1 MKRTAILSLLLLG
14 LSATLLAQTQPDWA
28 LPVHELKFVNE
39 NGETANLKVDP
50 GFDYA
55 DLIDGSE
62 NIRFFFNRNQA
73 NFRQARIVNQENNEL
88 IARGKGGF
96 FFGGAKMA
104 FTDGSIVKLKKV
116 KNPNGYEIIGPHG
129 SIFKVEN
136 QGIKPVSTLS
146 KADFLTQTFFVF
158 DRIRATQEPPA
169 DVIYL
174 YGSTFGR

>member
-1 MKRTAILSLLLLG
+1 MKKLALLSLILLG
-14 LSATLLAQTQPDWA
+14 LAPALSAQTKADWT
-28 LPVHELKFVNE
+28 LPLHEIEFLDE
-39 NGETANLKVDP
+39 QGEKAKLKVDP

-55 DLIDGSE
+55 DLEKNGDK
-62 NIRFFFNRNQA
+62 IRFFFNRNNT
-73 NFRQARIVNQENNEL
+73 NFRQARIVDNESSEL

-96 FFGGAKMA
+96 FFGGAKMVFA
-104 FTDGSIVKLKKV
+104 DGTVVNLKKE
-116 KNPNGYEIIGPHG
+116 KNPNGYQVIGPHG

-136 QGIKPVSTLS
+136 QGISPVSTLS
-146 KADFLTQTFFVF
+146 QAEFLTQTFFVF